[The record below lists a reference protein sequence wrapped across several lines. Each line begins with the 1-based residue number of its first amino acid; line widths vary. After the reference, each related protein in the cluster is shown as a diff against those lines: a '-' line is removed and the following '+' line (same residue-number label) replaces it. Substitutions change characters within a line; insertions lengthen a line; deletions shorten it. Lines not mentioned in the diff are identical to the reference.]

1 MPDIHYPQVAIAQK
15 KNKKRELA
23 GLWSWACVCYGDS
36 DCNLQKDFQKKKK
49 RGKMSSRASWKY
61 LELKPQNI

>member
-15 KNKKRELA
+15 KTKK
-23 GLWSWACVCYGDS
+23 G
-36 DCNLQKDFQKKKK
+36 NLRASGVGPVFAMETVTVTCRRIFKKKKK